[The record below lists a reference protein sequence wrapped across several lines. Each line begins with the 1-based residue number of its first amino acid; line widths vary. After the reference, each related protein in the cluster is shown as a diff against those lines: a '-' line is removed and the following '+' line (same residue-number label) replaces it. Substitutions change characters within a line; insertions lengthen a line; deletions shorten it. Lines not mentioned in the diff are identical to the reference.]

1 MNEIQ
6 TLGVVIPT
14 FNRCQILRQLLID
27 LESQELGITKIK
39 IYVTDSGSSDKTK
52 LMIINEFPN
61 VVFIEGTSDWF
72 WSRAINAAL
81 RRAINDKNQYILT
94 LNDDLRVE
102 KEYIKNLLKYC
113 NPSRILGSLVV
124 DINDRNIVN
133 YAGTKYNWNPWNLR
147 SYALFKGES
156 IAGIPELIHSHSL
169 TGRGTLFPYEFFNK
183 FGLFEEDRYP
193 QYGSDE
199 SLTLKAYKSGY
210 VLLVIK
216 PAIIYSFV
224 NLTGGSAR
232 SNGKVNYLKDL
243 FRFKS
248 SNNILYSTRFILQ
261 HSPKRYKY
269 ANVVVNIL
277 KKLLLTFKW

>member
-1 MNEIQ
+1 MNDILN
-6 TLGVVIPT
+6 LGVVIPT
-14 FNRCQILRQLLID
+14 FNRCQFLRQLLID
-27 LESQELGITKIK
+27 LENQDLEITNLK
-39 IYVTDSGSSDKTK
+39 IYVTDSGSSDETK
-52 LMIINEFPN
+52 QMIINEFPN
-61 VVFIEGTSDWF
+61 VVLIEGTSDWF
-72 WSRAINAAL
+72 WTRAINAAI
-81 RRAINDKNQYILT
+81 RSAINDKNQYILT

-102 KEYIKNLLKYC
+102 KDYLKNLLNFC
-113 NPSRILGSLVV
+113 TPSRILGSLVV

-156 IAGIPELIHSHSL
+156 IGSIPEIIQSHSL
-169 TGRGTLFPYEFFNK
+169 TGRGTLFPAEFFNE

-199 SLTLKAYKSGY
+199 SLTLNAYKSGY
-210 VLLVIK
+210 DLLVIK

-232 SNGKVNYLKDL
+232 SNGKVTYFKDL

-248 SNNILYSTRFILQ
+248 SNNILYSTRFMLQ
-261 HSPKRYKY
+261 HSPKRYKF
-269 ANVVVNIL
+269 ANVVVNFL
-277 KKLLLTFKW
+277 KKLFLTFKR